1 MSAFDPLRTLQQEP
15 HRSMVSRLCSLGLTI
30 SVGLVSGSCSFA
42 PPPPGK
48 PLVDGCYYADR
59 VPILKVEGD
68 KGTLLVP
75 GNIREVRVRRDASKE
90 QTGVTFTPGFHLQ
103 RGRSLTASLV
113 TGLPH
118 SSMMM
123 KPFTDRPTIMAIEDP
138 IGLIDLVQG
147 PPC

>member
-1 MSAFDPLRTLQQEP
+1 MF
-15 HRSMVSRLCSLGLTI
+15 SRLRPAVFAI
-30 SVGLVSGSCSFA
+30 SVALASASCNVA

-59 VPILKVEGD
+59 VAVLKVEGS

-75 GNIREVRVRRDASKE
+75 GNVREVDVRPDAHQD
-90 QTGVTFTPGFHLQ
+90 QTGVTFTPGFHLH
-103 RGRSLTASLV
+103 RGPPLTAKLR
-113 TGLPH
+113 TEFPR

-123 KPFTDRPTIMAIEDP
+123 KPLTDRPTIMAIEDP
-138 IGLIDLVQG
+138 MGLIDLVQG

>member
-1 MSAFDPLRTLQQEP
+1 
-15 HRSMVSRLCSLGLTI
+15 MVSLLCSVVFAI
-30 SVGLVSGSCSFA
+30 SVALLSGSCSFA

-59 VPILKVEGD
+59 VATLKVEAD

-75 GNIREVRVRRDASKE
+75 GNIREVRVRPDASQD
-90 QTGVTFTPGFHLQ
+90 QTGVTFTPGFHLH
-103 RGRSLTASLV
+103 RGPPLTASLV
-113 TGLPH
+113 TGMPH

-123 KPFTDRPTIMAIEDP
+123 KPLTDRPTIMAIEDP
-138 IGLIDLVQG
+138 MGLIDLVQG